1 MQGKNLPGCIEEKN
15 ISLCFS
21 ANFSV
26 MMTCCRLFWAY
37 AMVPSKGFNFSN
49 CKSFMSS
56 FITSMPPKNHEWECK
71 KKNNLLR
78 AAGKVLPSWRSGVRF
93 SNDPWKAALLICFR
107 YPKRQITAEFQS
119 LKHVLIED
127 VNGFMSPEKFRNVR
141 ETGCRTDLPLYAC
154 RSR

>member
-21 ANFSV
+21 AHFSV
-26 MMTCCRLFWAY
+26 MITCCRLFWAY

-56 FITSMPPKNHEWECK
+56 FITSMPPKNHEWEYK

-78 AAGKVLPSWRSGVRF
+78 AAGKVLPSWRSGCPFLERPVKSCSFNMLQISEKANNCRVSKIETCPYWRCKGIYVTRKVSGPRF
-93 SNDPWKAALLICFR
+93 LS
-107 YPKRQITAEFQS
+107 THTHTHGT
-119 LKHVLIED
+119 KH
-127 VNGFMSPEKFRNVR
+127 
-141 ETGCRTDLPLYAC
+141 
-154 RSR
+154 